1 MKYEIGD
8 KIRIKSLDWYHENK
22 QMHIRSCIECG
33 ELLFTPYM
41 SKFCGEIVEIADI
54 KNGCYMD
61 TKVHFWTDE
70 MIECKV
76 EDL

>member
-1 MKYEIGD
+1 
-8 KIRIKSLDWYHENK
+8 
-22 QMHIRSCIECG
+22 MHIRSCIECG